1 MSNDA
6 RSQIKLFS
14 MVAAIL
20 MVAATEIIVAY
31 HYFNTLQGFGRIAL
45 VGLAVVAWVILWS
58 TWWASKAGE
67 DTKVKY
73 TAYIVAFT
81 VSGVM
86 IFNGAMVI
94 ADLTLDKRA
103 ERADKSEVARIEARG
118 KAAAD
123 LKKAGGT
130 WRELRELNRAQ
141 ENATTALR
149 ADTPTESEV
158 DRYKWV
164 KDYISFEI
172 FFVPFLV
179 ALLGKFL
186 LVGIIALPGGASGYL
201 PTSTST
207 APKPLERPIP
217 NPFRAGGTGSIGR
230 DFGGPAT
237 GGTSTP
243 LPSPVGRGDDS
254 TATGGSSI
262 GFTSS
267 GIGGGSARGQ
277 WGGGAFGGDS
287 RENSAPKGYRPR

>member
-73 TAYIVAFT
+73 TAYIVAFA

-103 ERADKSEVARIEARG
+103 EKADKSEVARIEARG
-118 KAAAD
+118 RAAAE
-123 LKKAGGT
+123 LKKSGGT
-130 WRELRELNRAQ
+130 WRELRELNRSQ
-141 ENATTALR
+141 TSETATIRPDA
-149 ADTPTESEV
+149 PTESDV

-172 FFVPFLV
+172 FFVPFLA

-186 LVGIIALPGGASGYL
+186 LVAIIALPGGASGFL
-201 PTSTST
+201 PPSASS
-207 APKPLERPIP
+207 RPS
-217 NPFRAGGTGSIGR
+217 GMG
-230 DFGGPAT
+230 FGGI
-237 GGTSTP
+237 GGGLGSRF
-243 LPSPVGRGDDS
+243 GG
-254 TATGGSSI
+254 ATGGSSPLPS
-262 GFTSS
+262 SS
-267 GIGGGSARGQ
+267 GLSDKSESATGGGSIGFNPPTRSQ
-277 WGGGAFGGDS
+277 WGGGAFGGES
-287 RENSAPKGYRPR
+287 REGTAPKGYRPR

>member
-103 ERADKSEVARIEARG
+103 EKADK
-118 KAAAD
+118 
-123 LKKAGGT
+123 
-130 WRELRELNRAQ
+130 
-141 ENATTALR
+141 
-149 ADTPTESEV
+149 
-158 DRYKWV
+158 
-164 KDYISFEI
+164 
-172 FFVPFLV
+172 
-179 ALLGKFL
+179 
-186 LVGIIALPGGASGYL
+186 
-201 PTSTST
+201 
-207 APKPLERPIP
+207 
-217 NPFRAGGTGSIGR
+217 IGR
-230 DFGGPAT
+230 AH
-237 GGTSTP
+237 
-243 LPSPVGRGDDS
+243 V
-254 TATGGSSI
+254 
-262 GFTSS
+262 
-267 GIGGGSARGQ
+267 
-277 WGGGAFGGDS
+277 
-287 RENSAPKGYRPR
+287 

>member
-6 RSQIKLFS
+6 RNQIKLFS

-94 ADLTLDKRA
+94 ADLTLDKRV
-103 ERADKSEVARIEARG
+103 ERADRSEVARIEARG
-118 KAAAD
+118 RAAAD
-123 LKKAGGT
+123 LKKAGGS
-130 WRELRELNRAQ
+130 WRELRELHRSQ
-141 ENATTALR
+141 ATEQSTAPR
-149 ADTPTESEV
+149 PDAPTESEI

-172 FFVPFLV
+172 FFVPFLA
-179 ALLGKFL
+179 ALFGKFL

-201 PTSTST
+201 PSSANRP
-207 APKPLERPIP
+207 APSSL
-217 NPFRAGGTGSIGR
+217 GS
-230 DFGGPAT
+230 
-237 GGTSTP
+237 
-243 LPSPVGRGDDS
+243 
-254 TATGGSSI
+254 
-262 GFTSS
+262 TSS
-267 GIGGGSARGQ
+267 GLTGPGGSPFGSRSVGENVTTSPMTVTGRG
-277 WGGGAFGGDS
+277 GEGIGFRFGNVD
-287 RENSAPKGYRPR
+287 PKDRRPR

>member
-45 VGLAVVAWVILWS
+45 VGLAVVAWVILWA

-73 TAYIVAFT
+73 TAYIVAFA

-94 ADLTLDKRA
+94 ADLTLDKRV

-118 KAAAD
+118 RAAAE
-123 LKKAGGT
+123 LKKSGGT
-130 WRELRELNRAQ
+130 WRELRELNRSQ
-141 ENATTALR
+141 ATEQSTAPR
-149 ADTPTESEV
+149 PDAPTESEI

-172 FFVPFLV
+172 FFVPFLS

-186 LVGIIALPGGASGYL
+186 LVAIIALPGGASGFL
-201 PTSTST
+201 PPS
-207 APKPLERPIP
+207 APSRPS
-217 NPFRAGGTGSIGR
+217 GVG
-230 DFGGPAT
+230 FGGL
-237 GGTSTP
+237 GGGLGSRF
-243 LPSPVGRGDDS
+243 GG
-254 TATGGSSI
+254 ATGGSSPLSSPASQSDEPSATRGNSGGI

-267 GIGGGSARGQ
+267 TLGGGSARGQ
-277 WGGGAFGGDS
+277 WGGGAFGGNS
-287 RENSAPKGYRPR
+287 REGSVPKGIRPR

>member
-45 VGLAVVAWVILWS
+45 VGLAVVAWVILWA

-67 DTKVKY
+67 DAKVKY
-73 TAYIVAFT
+73 TAYIVAFA

-103 ERADKSEVARIEARG
+103 EKADKSEVAKIEARG
-118 KAAAD
+118 RAAAE
-123 LKKAGGT
+123 LKKSGGT
-130 WRELRELNRAQ
+130 WRELRELNRSQ
-141 ENATTALR
+141 TSETATIRPDA
-149 ADTPTESEV
+149 PTESDV

-172 FFVPFLV
+172 FFVPFLA

-186 LVGIIALPGGASGYL
+186 LVAIIALPGGASGYL
-201 PTSTST
+201 PTSSSRPST
-207 APKPLERPIP
+207 EPMRPIP
-217 NPFRAGGTGSIGR
+217 NPFRAEYGTKAPWPPRSTGDTGLGVPANQSDEPSATRGNGGG
-230 DFGGPAT
+230 
-237 GGTSTP
+237 
-243 LPSPVGRGDDS
+243 
-254 TATGGSSI
+254 I

-267 GIGGGSARGQ
+267 TLGGGSARGQ

-287 RENSAPKGYRPR
+287 REGSVPKGIRPR

>member
-103 ERADKSEVARIEARG
+103 EKADKSEVARIEARG
-118 KAAAD
+118 RAAAE
-123 LKKAGGT
+123 LKKSGGT
-130 WRELRELNRAQ
+130 WRELRELNRSQ
-141 ENATTALR
+141 ESGQATVTRPSA
-149 ADTPTESEV
+149 PSESDI
-158 DRYKWV
+158 DRYRWV

-201 PTSTST
+201 PSSANRP
-207 APKPLERPIP
+207 AP
-217 NPFRAGGTGSIGR
+217 GSL
-230 DFGGPAT
+230 
-237 GGTSTP
+237 GGTSSG
-243 LPSPVGRGDDS
+243 LPGLGGSPFGSRSGGESVTSSPMTVSGRG
-254 TATGGSSI
+254 GEGI
-262 GFTSS
+262 GFRY
-267 GIGGGSARGQ
+267 GN
-277 WGGGAFGGDS
+277 DD
-287 RENSAPKGYRPR
+287 PKDRRPR